1 MSSIHIIPEPAVGRP
16 RTIAHALDLLRAY
29 VVAECDTVISVGPP
43 LPIAKRAQSFCLNL
57 KVEEHDITHAVL
69 LPACSRVQAIPE
81 GSSTVGTFQVEDFD
95 GALVNSNGVA
105 VLKNGMRLRG
115 IEPVPTPFPKK
126 FSRTDQQTFIALIEL
141 TKGERKVYRP
151 LRKGIPKLVRKGVP
165 KLHFVDFTALSK
177 RLARPSIGIPSLKEI
192 QTAYSIKYEN
202 ERAPTLSKISETLKN
217 LGIRTTGKRSPKSYS
232 LCKAATVS

>member
-95 GALVNSNGVA
+95 GALVYSNGVA

-115 IEPVPTPFPKK
+115 IEPIPTPFPRI
-126 FSRTDQQTFIALIEL
+126 SSEVDRQVLTVLIEMI
-141 TKGERKVYRP
+141 KGDRKVFRSLRKGAP
-151 LRKGIPKLVRKGVP
+151 KSDRKGIPKFRFL
-165 KLHFVDFTALSK
+165 DFRALYK

-217 LGIRTTGKRSPKSYS
+217 LGIRTTGKRSPKSYC